1 MPKSKNGLIG
11 TLLVVG
17 LVGGVLVGAYV
28 ISTPNAQ
35 RVQDSQRRGKQV
47 PSPDVEV
54 TRPVQ
59 QRPHTFK
66 PAFVDGD
73 LVLSQQP
80 IEIPAGQDAK
90 VFSVNEFLANAQ
102 IAPAGS
108 RLLGV
113 QVKDGV
119 AYLDFNKD
127 FDSTYGTAEEQ
138 VLVNGILAVMAQFPD
153 VQKVQ
158 FQIEGRAMET
168 MGNIDLSF
176 PQPVVLLDSQNR
188 PRIDPPEP
196 VSNAPQDD

>member
-17 LVGGVLVGAYV
+17 LVGGVMVGAYV

-47 PSPDVEV
+47 PAPDVAV
-54 TRPVQ
+54 TRPTQ
-59 QRPHTFK
+59 QKPHTFR
-66 PAFVDGD
+66 PEFVGGD
-73 LVLSQQP
+73 LVLNEQVL
-80 IEIPAGQDAK
+80 EIPAGQDAK
-90 VFSVNEFLANAQ
+90 VYSVNEFLSHAQ

-127 FDSTYGTAEEQ
+127 FDTTYGTAEEQ
-138 VLVNGILAVMAQFPD
+138 VLVNGILATMAQFPD
-153 VQKVQ
+153 VDKVQ
-158 FQIEGRAMET
+158 FQIEGKAMDT
-168 MGNIDLSF
+168 MGNIDLST

-196 VSNAPQDD
+196 VSNAPQDE